1 MRLRLGERDAE
12 GAFQEARASFYALD
26 RLDETVDTQRLRTD
40 DVVCALTSSAH

>member
-26 RLDETVDTQRLRTD
+26 RLDET
-40 DVVCALTSSAH
+40 DVAHSIPSGSGQTTWFAH